1 MSGAVGGSQVKAIEV
16 SGLTGIVEKQAAG
29 TGSGANPGAG
39 NLVTASAGD
48 FLIACMRGSTP
59 TAPGAGWTLP
69 DLQSNSIEYQIA
81 GAPGTY
87 PATWVAP
94 AHAHSALSAALRS
107 GAPLNPWVQPAYA
120 GNSAFNATQQCGFIV
135 GNVLEYE
142 RTQPWTVMAAIKTS
156 IKPASA
162 ALIFTNVPANGRDYK
177 GYELWLNSTG
187 HLQVRI
193 ISVIST
199 NYIGVI
205 GSTVLTNGAWHF
217 VAATYDGSS
226 TAAGVKLYVD
236 GVLETPTIEANTLTT
251 TIVGPGQDML
261 IGNQNGRADTFQFR
275 GYIDEFSIH
284 NVVRSAA
291 YISAISPT
299 ILPAID
305 ANVQLCL
312 HFDEGVGNIANDS
325 SANGFHATF
334 PPFPPIS

>member
-1 MSGAVGGSQVKAIEV
+1 
-16 SGLTGIVEKQAAG
+16 
-29 TGSGANPGAG
+29 
-39 NLVTASAGD
+39 
-48 FLIACMRGSTP
+48 
-59 TAPGAGWTLP
+59 
-69 DLQSNSIEYQIA
+69 
-81 GAPGTY
+81 
-87 PATWVAP
+87 
-94 AHAHSALSAALRS
+94 
-107 GAPLNPWVQPAYA
+107 
-120 GNSAFNATQQCGFIV
+120 
-135 GNVLEYE
+135 
-142 RTQPWTVMAAIKTS
+142 MAAIKTS

-226 TAAGVKLYVD
+226 TAAGVNLYVD